1 MSRDTFGQKQ
11 KTRASSLNSA
21 YLNKITISHIQDQS
35 PSPYHQCCLQ
45 VSDKVSW
52 HKLRCWHSANM
63 LQHWVGRR
71 VLIYFCKANHCRISI
86 NFSRNRLCLNNLCE
100 ILQLLN
106 FTLNSKFWVFE
117 LTFLQKSISTRKQK
131 KLSSPLN
138 SECFNYSAY
147 HTPVSKNNFQ
157 FWDQIRPKRVF
168 CDGSKKIA
176 HHHWVLHI
184 LTSLQSWTKYLEQN
198 REVQ

>member
-1 MSRDTFGQKQ
+1 MAQTSVLALCQYAATLSREEGPNLF
-11 KTRASSLNSA
+11 L
-21 YLNKITISHIQDQS
+21 QS
-35 PSPYHQCCLQ
+35 KPLQ
-45 VSDKVSW
+45 NF
-52 HKLRCWHSANM
+52 HKFF
-63 LQHWVGRR
+63 Q
-71 VLIYFCKANHCRISI
+71 
-86 NFSRNRLCLNNLCE
+86 E
-100 ILQLLN
+100 
-106 FTLNSKFWVFE
+106 LNSKFWVFE